1 MLVVVQFVLIL
12 LALSRDTIKS
22 LVRSSKQLWS
32 LIWPDSMYNKVDCK
46 FSYCRL
52 IFLVCATATPFS
64 SRTKFTF
71 QLISPIKI
79 STFSGHLLSRILLFY
94 DITDISYW
102 IFSSDYSFLIL
113 VLFRSTVIELI
124 TPRSFCTL
132 ETEMIL
138 SADMVF
144 ALNCKSATLLLIN
157 FSSSVR
163 WTIYCFC
170 WFFATLRLSVLNLLV
185 LRSLT

>member
-1 MLVVVQFVLIL
+1 MSDTIAFALSYFRLIL
-12 LALSRDTIKS
+12 LLCD
-22 LVRSSKQLWS
+22 
-32 LIWPDSMYNKVDCK
+32 
-46 FSYCRL
+46 
-52 IFLVCATATPFS
+52 TATSLS
-64 SRTKFTF
+64 SQTRFNSPSSSSFT
-71 QLISPIKI
+71 LKI
-79 STFSGHLLSRILLFY
+79 SILSGHLLSRILLFY

-163 WTIYCFC
+163 
-170 WFFATLRLSVLNLLV
+170 
-185 LRSLT
+185 